1 MEDNNNYTNPENTNE
16 TPENNV
22 APEPEATQSEPQA
35 QQPEPQ
41 VEQPEPQ
48 VEEVGSHSH
57 RPDQTVEVTAQY
69 EQNVPKD
76 PSLLPHSTLSIVAF
90 VISLVSVLCCG
101 SGSIVALI
109 IAIVDIAKKDEEYK
123 HTLSIAAII
132 ISAVAILLGIIA
144 AIIYFA
150 SGAYLQT
157 RY

>member
-16 TPENNV
+16 TPENN
-22 APEPEATQSEPQA
+22 ATPEPETTQPEPQA
-35 QQPEPQ
+35 Q
-41 VEQPEPQ
+41 QPEPQ